1 MEKIVR
7 SLSTAI
13 FHQSIGKKCK
23 KAKNRERRRI
33 FQIPF
38 GFRTQREM
46 RTLKRDEHKFG
57 SFISQSLP
65 HSIAQRTNFLSVIAV
80 KYSPS
85 FSIFC
90 LPTLF
95 FINLMKDSFKT
106 NQTIF
111 STFIFLFI
119 AKKLYTFIDNL
130 PSIKNSNF
138 IHGRLDEEFC

>member
-95 FINLMKDSFKT
+95 FIALMEDSV
-106 NQTIF
+106 
-111 STFIFLFI
+111 
-119 AKKLYTFIDNL
+119 
-130 PSIKNSNF
+130 
-138 IHGRLDEEFC
+138 

>member
-1 MEKIVR
+1 MLAKMFIKVCNFFQQRGIGRWKKIVR

-13 FHQSIGKKCK
+13 SHQSIGKKCK
-23 KAKNRERRRI
+23 KVKNRERRRI

-65 HSIAQRTNFLSVIAV
+65 HSIAQRTNFLLVIAV

-90 LPTLF
+90 LLTLF
-95 FINLMKDSFKT
+95 FIALMKD
-106 NQTIF
+106 
-111 STFIFLFI
+111 
-119 AKKLYTFIDNL
+119 
-130 PSIKNSNF
+130 
-138 IHGRLDEEFC
+138 FC